1 MDFSAG
7 KLSEKR
13 ERNLGQNFC
22 NKREVGEKY
31 FQLNSEDMWI
41 LRQVPSLALSSH
53 SPFAFFAYIQLLM
66 LKKEKEEAVCV
77 LEDRPERCT
86 RLGKIDRNG
95 LVTRESDKL
104 DWEIHI

>member
-66 LKKEKEEAVCV
+66 LKKEEAVCV

>member
-53 SPFAFFAYIQLLM
+53 SPFAFFAYIQLFNV
-66 LKKEKEEAVCV
+66 EERRRCVCFRGSPREMHTTW
-77 LEDRPERCT
+77 ED
-86 RLGKIDRNG
+86 
-95 LVTRESDKL
+95 
-104 DWEIHI
+104 